1 MASIL
6 TSPQFQILTHH
17 KTGEKMGRIY
27 FPPLFLTEFHRV
39 VINWLKYS
47 DINFDERDI
56 KKYDDGSFRL
66 YFKTCN
72 EPEMAYF
79 RLIKMTEQYFNFAQ
93 ISPDGQKTMK

>member
-1 MASIL
+1 VASVL
-6 TSPQFQILTHH
+6 TSAQFQVLTHH
-17 KTGEKMGRIY
+17 KTGEKTGRIY
-27 FPPLFLTEFHRV
+27 FPALFLTEFYLV
-39 VINWLKYS
+39 VINWLQYS

-79 RLIKMTEQYFNFAQ
+79 RLIKMTGQYFNSAQ
-93 ISPDGQKTMK
+93 ISPYGRKTMK